1 MGCNIFVLFV
11 VVVVVVFLFGILNAI
26 TLFTHSYY
34 TAKKHISA
42 PAISL
47 SRNE

>member
-11 VVVVVVFLFGILNAI
+11 VVVVVVFLFAILNAI

-34 TAKKHISA
+34 TAKRRVNH
-42 PAISL
+42 
-47 SRNE
+47 